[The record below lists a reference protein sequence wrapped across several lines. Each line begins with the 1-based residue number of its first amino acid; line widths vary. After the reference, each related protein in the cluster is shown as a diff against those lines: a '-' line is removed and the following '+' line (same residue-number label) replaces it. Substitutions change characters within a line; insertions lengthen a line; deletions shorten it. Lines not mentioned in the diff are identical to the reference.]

1 MALTEERTAGIE
13 KTSYAHR
20 SHALWY
26 VFGWIVA
33 AFIVIVKIHVTNPP
47 IADDAFITLRY
58 SYNLIHHGSFTYNFP
73 STQLTSAE
81 TSPLYGLFLA
91 PFLYFF
97 NPVTSF
103 DIIMVGSVASSAL
116 LLFHLIRR
124 EWGGLGGLL
133 AALILLLN
141 DFLYAT
147 RGMETSL
154 FIFASLAAILLLH
167 SVVGDLISIDR
178 SAKLPKALAAGIVLA
193 IATFIRGEGVLLL
206 LFPATELLLGMGRN
220 YRIARRNEKQR
231 LENPHAF
238 IEPTPGPIRATF
250 DTFRKPLNTIFMFT
264 IGCLLVA
271 LPMAV
276 ILVIETGSFIP
287 GTLLAKQAQARSGFW
302 GRGWVYYTNMVNFV
316 KTNPWQYEAYSLVA
330 LAALGLIVVI
340 ISKTHWRTRPL
351 TLTIIGFALLQLIAY
366 GNILVV
372 PFYHWYMGPQIVAVS
387 ALSAIAVTAALTRF
401 KRSTPTKILAVPT
414 TVLFAYFMY
423 ESLTLVGQAGI
434 PSRQASYMDAA
445 AWLKSN
451 TSQNATVAA
460 SEIGYLGYYSK
471 RQMID
476 YVGLLSPQAA
486 RWVSQGNL
494 FYWIYYD
501 HPDYWIV
508 HTPIWSLEEA
518 AKLPWFTTSYVPVK
532 SFPGIV
538 IYHKV
543 APVPPLPSSQQI
555 FRQLSEVPWKTTN

>member
-1 MALTEERTAGIE
+1 MALTKERTAVKE
-13 KTSYAHR
+13 SRTDTHK
-20 SHALWY
+20 SHAFWY
-26 VFGWIVA
+26 LLGWILA
-33 AFIVIVKIHVTNPP
+33 ALIAVTKIHFTNPP

-73 STQLTSAE
+73 TSQLTSAE
-81 TSPLYGLFLA
+81 TSPLYGLLLA

-103 DIIMVGSVASSAL
+103 NIIMVGSVASSAL
-116 LLFHLIRR
+116 LLFHLISR
-124 EWGGLGGLL
+124 EWGRLGGFL

-141 DFLYAT
+141 DYLYAT

-167 SVVGDLISIDR
+167 SVAQNLISKDR
-178 SAKLPKALAAGIVLA
+178 RARLAKALAAGIVLA
-193 IATFIRGEGVLLL
+193 IAVFIRGEGVLLL

-220 YRIARRNEKQR
+220 YSAARRDEKQR
-231 LENPHAF
+231 LENSRAL
-238 IEPTPGPIRATF
+238 IEPNPSPIRATF
-250 DTFRKPLNTIFMFT
+250 DTFGKPLNTILIFT
-264 IGCLLVA
+264 LGCLLVT

-276 ILVIETGSFIP
+276 ILEVETGSFLP

-316 KTNPWQYEAYSLVA
+316 KINPWRYEVYCLLA
-330 LAALGLIVVI
+330 LAALGLMVVI
-340 ISKTHWRTRPL
+340 ISRTHWRTRPL

-372 PFYHWYMGPQIVAVS
+372 PFYHWYLGPQIVAVS
-387 ALSAIAVTAALTRF
+387 ALSAIAISVAFTRF
-401 KRSTPTKILAVPT
+401 RRSAQAKTFAVPAI
-414 TVLFAYFMY
+414 LLLAYFMY
-423 ESLTLVGQAGI
+423 SSLTLVGQAGI
-434 PSRQASYMDAA
+434 PWRQASYMDAA

-451 TSQNATVAA
+451 TPKNTTVAA
-460 SEIGYLGYYSK
+460 SEIGYLGYYSQ

-476 YVGLLSPQAA
+476 YVGLLSTQAA
-486 RWVSQGNL
+486 QWVGQGNL

-501 HPDYWIV
+501 QPDYWIV
-508 HTPIWSLEEA
+508 HTPTWSLEEA
-518 AKLPWFTTSYVPVK
+518 TKLPWFTTSYTPVA
-532 SFPGIV
+532 SFQGIV
-538 IYHKV
+538 IYKKV

-555 FRQLSEVPWKTTN
+555 FRQLSEVPWKATN